1 MARTSA
7 WRTRGGLAL
16 LCLGLLWGSASAR
29 ADVQVDTA
37 NQARGSAPRLE
48 LELGPAFAMGVGH
61 ACRKN
66 PDGEVT
72 VDAMDGVTA
81 PSTTTMP
88 AQDTC
93 TSAFGMAGAQAL
105 ALIRPFNHWAVGA
118 RFAYDA
124 VLGSHQ
130 VYVDGKGGRA
140 SYTRSAMHLAAQVRW
155 YSHRVMPGGFYL
167 ALHGGVLWWTDTLPK
182 VAADGVTRS
191 APELG
196 FELGGLFAPY
206 RGPGLTLAVQGWLA
220 LFPGDP
226 AAASRTAGSTFD
238 YSPFV
243 FFGVVAR
250 LALGVSL

>member
-7 WRTRGGLAL
+7 WRTRGRLAL
-16 LCLGLLWGSASAR
+16 LYLGLLWGSATAR
-29 ADVQVDTA
+29 ADVPVDTG

-48 LELGPAFAMGVGH
+48 LELGPAFAMGLGH
-61 ACRKN
+61 ACRHN
-66 PDGEVT
+66 PDAEVT
-72 VDAMDGVTA
+72 VASMDGVTA
-81 PSTTTMP
+81 PTTTTAAAP
-88 AQDTC
+88 DTC
-93 TSAFGMAGAQAL
+93 TSVFGMAGAQAV
-105 ALIRPFNHWAVGA
+105 ALVRPFNHWALGA

-130 VYVDGKGGRA
+130 VYVDGKGGKA
-140 SYTRSAMHLAAQVRW
+140 SYGRKALHLAAQLRW
-155 YSHRVMPGGFYL
+155 YSRRVMPGGLYL
-167 ALHGGVLWWTDTLPK
+167 ALHGGVLWWTDTLDK

-206 RGPGLTLAVQGWLA
+206 RGPGVTLAVQGWLA

-226 AAASRTAGSTFD
+226 AAASRSSGSTFD